1 MATLTSNY
9 LFGLSGA
16 YRVTSDLT
24 SPVEPIALRMYK
36 QLNTGTGNNQAN
48 TFWSDT
54 RSVAGGTETLTLT
67 SLTDKF
73 GNALVFTTIKV
84 IVIYNK
90 STVTT
95 ETLSITGNFITATFA
110 VGATGKVVYPSGIWA
125 DTAPLAGATV
135 TVTTQDKITVNPGAA
150 TIAYDIA
157 LIGVV

>member
-16 YRVTSDLT
+16 YRVSSDLT

-36 QLNTGTGNNQAN
+36 QLNNGTGNNQAN

-73 GNALVFTTIKV
+73 GNALVFTAIKV
-84 IVIYNK
+84 LVIYNK
-90 STVTT
+90 STTAG
-95 ETLSITGNFITATFA
+95 ETLAITGNFVTTTLAL
-110 VGATGKVVYPSGIWA
+110 TGGLVIQPSGIVA
-125 DTAPLAGATV
+125 ATGPLAGYIV
-135 TVTTQDKITVNPGAA
+135 TLTSADKITVNPGAA